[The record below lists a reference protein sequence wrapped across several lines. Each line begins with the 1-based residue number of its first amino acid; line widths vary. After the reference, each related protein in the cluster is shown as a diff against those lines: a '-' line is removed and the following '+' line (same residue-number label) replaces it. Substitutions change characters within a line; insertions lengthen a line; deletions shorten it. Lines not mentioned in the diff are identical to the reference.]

1 MDLSYRWRE
10 FWLLGV
16 VCGPIGACGD
26 VPGTGD
32 TITGESSGTSSGG
45 TTTPDTPTT
54 VGPTTSPPPTTT
66 SATDGTVTT
75 PTGATDTSATESSAT
90 EPGTSDTATVT
101 SVTTV
106 STVTGET
113 ETSDSD
119 SDSDTDTDGTTGPVQ
134 MFTPLAL
141 EVEDFD
147 ADGNQDLLVLGVDNF
162 DGTVARLSR
171 GVGDGTFMA
180 AIDPGLTGASAF
192 PVVGELDDTPGVDV
206 MMAQEDNVVA
216 VFRWTGAKFEPW
228 KSFANTTLPRTHVIA
243 DGDGD
248 GDDDIVWLWWDANA
262 VEFGVSVRPNGG
274 GFFFAPVDTKVGVI
288 AEIGLAPQSLM
299 VGDIDGDGD
308 GDALVWEA
316 DKAKG
321 FLRMFGSQQGLFGAA
336 KFVAQGVRPWV
347 AALGDFDE
355 DGKLDI
361 VTVERS
367 PAKLVIALG
376 DGKGAFAAGG
386 GIDILAP
393 FKPFTIA
400 VADVDG
406 DQHLD
411 VAIVDDQTPEVRIFP
426 GNGDAG
432 FLAPKSVGLDSP
444 AVRVHARA
452 LDAQL
457 PLDLAV
463 ATFAAGDVTIVL
475 NP

>member
-1 MDLSYRWRE
+1 
-10 FWLLGV
+10 V
-16 VCGPIGACGD
+16 
-26 VPGTGD
+26 
-32 TITGESSGTSSGG
+32 
-45 TTTPDTPTT
+45 
-54 VGPTTSPPPTTT
+54 
-66 SATDGTVTT
+66 
-75 PTGATDTSATESSAT
+75 
-90 EPGTSDTATVT
+90 
-101 SVTTV
+101 
-106 STVTGET
+106 
-113 ETSDSD
+113 
-119 SDSDTDTDGTTGPVQ
+119 
-134 MFTPLAL
+134 
-141 EVEDFD
+141 
-147 ADGNQDLLVLGVDNF
+147 
-162 DGTVARLSR
+162 
-171 GVGDGTFMA
+171 GVGSFLA
-180 AIDPGLTGASAF
+180 AIDAGLHGASAF
-192 PVVGELDDTPGVDV
+192 PVGGELDDTPGVDV
-206 MMAQEDNVVA
+206 MMAQEDNVVE
-216 VFRWTGAKFEPW
+216 VFRWTGATFESW
-228 KSFANTTLPRTHVIA
+228 KSFDNTTLPRTHVIA

-248 GDDDIVWLWWDANA
+248 GDDDIVWLWWDAKA

-336 KFVAQGVRPWV
+336 KFVAQGMRPWV

-361 VTVERS
+361 VAVERS
-367 PAKLVIALG
+367 PAKLVVALG

-406 DQHLD
+406 DTHLD
-411 VAIVDDQTPEVRIFP
+411 VVIVDDQTPELRIFP

-432 FLAPKSVGLDSP
+432 FLAPKPVALDSP

-452 LDAQL
+452 LDAQM

-463 ATFAAGDVTIVL
+463 ATFAAGDVSIVL